1 MKRRD
6 FLRAGTAGLT
16 GSILAGVG
24 LISWTP
30 RAHAATIN
38 RTLYITDG
46 FIQQIDGTNV
56 YFRGYSDAS
65 NTLNVPG
72 ESIVVQQGDTVN
84 ITLINTLSTSHNFV
98 IDGMVDSGIVSGGSS
113 KTFSF
118 TAGDPGTYMFYDNAN
133 NNYNQLLGLHGAV
146 AVMPQNSSN
155 ELYPGSNTFVKQQFW
170 LFHDIDPTWH
180 DRLRRGRTPNTA
192 YVPRYFTINGLSG
205 RPPGAAGNMDPAIDS
220 MADPRSVL
228 RGSIGDRTLVRI
240 LNAGLASQSVHAH
253 GNHMEWLSL
262 NGENRPDVWS
272 KDCLYLDGNRGALD
286 MIYPFEVPPDAW
298 PPTSTGKYPM
308 HLHSEMSQ
316 TAAGGYYMFG
326 AITEIFFE

>member
-38 RTLYITDG
+38 KTIYITDG

-72 ESIVVQQGDTVN
+72 ESIVIQQGDTVN
-84 ITLINTLSTSHNFV
+84 ITLINTLNTSHNFV
-98 IDGMVDSGIVSGGSS
+98 IDGVVDSGIVSGGGS

-133 NNYNQLLGLHGAV
+133 SNYNQLLGLHGAM

-205 RPPGAAGNMDPAIDS
+205 RPPGAAGSMDPAIDS

-240 LNAGLASQSVHAH
+240 LNAGLASQSVHTH
-253 GNHMEWLSL
+253 GNHMEWLSM
-262 NGENRPDVWS
+262 NGENRADVWS
-272 KDCLYLDGNRGALD
+272 KDCLYLDGNRGTLD
-286 MIYPFEVPPDAW
+286 MIYPFEVPPDSW
-298 PPTSTGKYPM
+298 PPAPTGKYPM

-326 AITEIFFE
+326 SITEIFFE

>member
-16 GSILAGVG
+16 GSILASVG

-38 RTLYITDG
+38 KTLYITDG
-46 FIQQIDGTNV
+46 SVRQIDGTNV
-56 YFRGYSDAS
+56 YFRGYSDSS

-72 ESIVVQQGDTVN
+72 ESIIVQQGDTVN
-84 ITLINTLSTSHNFV
+84 ITLINTLNTSHNFI
-98 IDGMVDSGIVSGGSS
+98 IDGMADSGRVQGGQT

-118 TAGDPGTYMFYDNAN
+118 TAGDPGTYMFYDNQN
-133 NNYNQLLGLHGAV
+133 SNYNQLLGLHGAI

-155 ELYPGSNTFVKQQFW
+155 ELYPGSNTFVQQQFW

-180 DRLRRGRTPNTA
+180 DRLRRGLTPNTA
-192 YVPRYFTINGLSG
+192 YVPRYFTLNGLSG
-205 RPPGAAGNMDPAIDS
+205 RPPGAPGAMDPAIDS
-220 MADPRSVL
+220 MVDPRSAL
-228 RGSIGDRTLVRI
+228 HGHIGDRTLVRI
-240 LNAGLASQSVHAH
+240 LNAGLAAQSVHVH
-253 GNHMEWLSL
+253 GNHMEWLSE
-262 NGENRPDVWS
+262 NGQNRADVWK
-272 KDCLYLDGNRGALD
+272 KDCLYLDGNRGTLD
-286 MIYPFEVPPDAW
+286 MIYPFEVPPDSW
-298 PPTSTGKYPM
+298 PPATTGDYPM

-326 AITEIFFE
+326 AITDIFFE